1 MQEWEVPDWV
11 KVHRESKASIF
22 DEVKELGTK
31 RKTREV
37 EANYAEE
44 LTENAWTRIVES
56 GKDMK
61 DEVRKMRL
69 KKAARDSQKRQ
80 KTEGVSEADL
90 RQEQLGE
97 SLLSESEQEE

>member
-1 MQEWEVPDWV
+1 M
-11 KVHRESKASIF
+11 
-22 DEVKELGTK
+22 
-31 RKTREV
+31 
-37 EANYAEE
+37 
-44 LTENAWTRIVES
+44 ES